1 VNILSSTI
9 EQQVFKKRRFVP
21 ARMIAYGFTKTGSG
35 YTYAKDLM
43 DGDFHAVVTV
53 SPKGEVSGT
62 VIDRMNEEAYA
73 PLRQQV
79 REGAYAH
86 KVQCAYRALLED
98 IADACCERVLFSSDQ
113 ANRITDRILM
123 TYDVRPDFPWSQKR
137 YQANGAFRHADSGKW
152 FALLMNVKWDVLLK
166 NGDQTTVDVVN
177 LKINPA
183 RGAAL
188 RAQPGIYPGYHMNH
202 KNWIS
207 VVLDGTLADE
217 AVMGLV
223 ADSYRLTKKK

>member
-1 VNILSSTI
+1 VSILSATI

-21 ARMIAYGFTKTGSG
+21 ARMTAYGFTKAGSG
-35 YTYAKDLM
+35 YTYEKDFM
-43 DGDFHAVVTV
+43 DGDFHAVIEV
-53 SPKGEVSGT
+53 SGKSAVSGT
-62 VIDRMNEEAYA
+62 VVDKMNQEEYY
-73 PLRQQV
+73 PLRQEAH
-79 REGAYAH
+79 EGAYVH

-98 IADACCERVLFSSDQ
+98 IADACCERVLFLSDQ
-113 ANRITDRILM
+113 ANRITDRILEA
-123 TYDVRPDFPWSQKR
+123 YDVRPDFPWSQKR

-177 LKINPA
+177 LKIDPA
-183 RGAAL
+183 CGAVL

-223 ADSYRLTKKK
+223 ADSYRLTEKK